1 MAPLIKSLSRKL
13 GLKPGAVVYVGEE
26 RTDPV
31 AIHVIDYDRENLTEL
46 KDVSVKECVDFT
58 KSPTVTWIDVTGVH
72 DVRILNEIGEVFG
85 ISPLILEDIANTG
98 QRPKIEFAD
107 SYFYVNLKMI
117 YNQTTE
123 HDPTREQVS
132 ILVADNYVISLQ
144 EQTGD
149 VFEAV
154 RDRIRK
160 TRPRERFLAPDYL
173 AYTLVDAIVDNYYP
187 VLESMGEKIEELE
200 DDLIAKPEPKDLR
213 MIQDLKRQLTFIRR
227 SIWPLR
233 ELVSTWE
240 RSESPLK
247 NDLSAPYLR
256 DLYEHT
262 IQVIDTVE
270 AFRDMVSGLLE
281 IYLSSVSN
289 RMNEVMKVLTI
300 IATIFIP
307 LSFLAGVYGMNFD
320 TDQPMNLPELGLPYG
335 YIMFWTTA
343 LVIGVGLFAYFKVRK
358 WI

>member
-1 MAPLIKSLSRKL
+1 MSPLIKKLSRKL

-26 RTDPV
+26 RTEPV
-31 AIHVIDYDRENLTEL
+31 TIHVIDYEREKLTEM
-46 KDVSVKECVDFT
+46 KDVSIKQCLDFT
-58 KSPTVTWIDVTGVH
+58 ESPSVTWIDVTGVH
-72 DVRILNEIGEVFG
+72 DVDILHEIGEVFG
-85 ISPLILEDIANTG
+85 ISPLVLEDIANTG
-98 QRPKIEFAD
+98 QRPKIEFAEN
-107 SYFYVNLKMI
+107 YIYVNLKMI
-117 YNQTTE
+117 YNHTTGQ
-123 HDPTREQVS
+123 DPIREQVS
-132 ILVADNYVISLQ
+132 IVVAGNYVISLQ
-144 EQTGD
+144 ERAGD
-149 VFEAV
+149 VFETV
-154 RDRIRK
+154 RERIRK
-160 TRPRERFLAPDYL
+160 TQPRERFLAPDYL

-200 DDLIAKPEPKDLR
+200 DDLIAKPQPEDLQV
-213 MIQDLKRQLTFIRR
+213 IQDLKRQLTFMRR

-233 ELVSTWE
+233 ELVSTWD
-240 RSESPLK
+240 RAESALK
-247 NDLSAPYLR
+247 HDLTAPYLR

-320 TDQPMNLPELGLPYG
+320 TDYPMNLPELGLPYG
-335 YIMFWTTA
+335 YIIFWAIA
-343 LVIGVGLFAYFKVRK
+343 LVIGVGLFAYFKVRR